1 MVKGSA
7 AASPRSGSEPPASLS
22 SGRAGASSV
31 EDRYQSLFVIGR
43 GGMGSVEVALERG
56 EGGYE
61 RIVALKR
68 MLPETSRDA
77 RHKEMFLR
85 EAKLAA
91 LLAHPNVVHAFS
103 FGELHGE
110 LFLAME
116 YVEGEPL
123 SDVLAVARDKEGGLV
138 AALAAHV
145 LAEICDGLHAA
156 HELRDANGNP
166 LNVVHRDVSPHNV
179 MVAYEGRV
187 KLLDFGVA
195 KFDTGGAHTRTGE
208 VKGRMGYMSPEQ
220 ALGEP
225 LDRRS
230 DLFSIGAVLYEC
242 ISGRRMWGEGTDL
255 EIMRKLALE
264 EPPTLDGHPNA
275 PPALVDL
282 HRRLVL
288 RAPSERPATARAVA
302 DELRACVAASGTRPD
317 VRIVRAVMT
326 RLFSIEAA
334 KQREA
339 LTLALEQAAPSR
351 VDELR
356 KSLDPQ
362 SVHAQHWLMSADR
375 SVAQSSDVAMAT
387 RDESEAPSASRAPRR
402 LAAVTV
408 IAILLA
414 GAVATALALRP
425 SLASRESLPRPTA
438 LTPAPAPPPAP
449 SLALSPAPSLA
460 LSPALSPA
468 LAPAL
473 STTATSNPKTR
484 SPAPPPSTKRAPRP
498 PPTTKAPPDVD
509 PTPF

>member
-1 MVKGSA
+1 MAADSSA
-7 AASPRSGSEPPASLS
+7 ALPRRGSEPPASHAPTS
-22 SGRAGASSV
+22 TSV
-31 EDRYQSLFVIGR
+31 EDRYESLFMIGR
-43 GGMGSVEVALERG
+43 GGMGPVEVALERG
-56 EGGYE
+56 QGDFE

-85 EAKLAA
+85 EAQLAA

-123 SDVLAVARDKEGGLV
+123 SRVLTVSREKEGGLV
-138 AALAAHV
+138 PELAAHV

-156 HELRDANGNP
+156 HELRDASGNA

-179 MVAYEGRV
+179 MVAYEGHV

-242 ISGRRMWGEGTDL
+242 LSGRRMWGDGTDL

-288 RAPSERPATARAVA
+288 RTPSERPATARAVA
-302 DELRACVAASGTRPD
+302 EELRAYVAKTGTRPD
-317 VRIVRAVMT
+317 VRVVRAVMT
-326 RLFSIEAA
+326 RLFAVEAA
-334 KQREA
+334 RQREA
-339 LTLALEQAAPSR
+339 LTVALEQVAPSR

-356 KSLDPQ
+356 MSLDPHGAGAHDRPTEPE
-362 SVHAQHWLMSADR
+362 SSIAQPTADALA
-375 SVAQSSDVAMAT
+375 S
-387 RDESEAPSASRAPRR
+387 RDEDHLATTTPKRRA

-408 IAILLA
+408 ILILLA
-414 GAVATALALRP
+414 AGVATVVALRTEPASSSATFDPAPVTP
-425 SLASRESLPRPTA
+425 SSPALLPAPLPALSAAPSPTLAPAPAPARSTAAISSPKPRPPPAPPSTASAKPSPRPTA
-438 LTPAPAPPPAP
+438 
-449 SLALSPAPSLA
+449 
-460 LSPALSPA
+460 
-468 LAPAL
+468 
-473 STTATSNPKTR
+473 
-484 SPAPPPSTKRAPRP
+484 
-498 PPTTKAPPDVD
+498 TTKSPPDVD